1 MSDQSFTAR
10 QYLGVCGLLIALTFV
25 TVGASF
31 LPLPSPCHLFLGL
44 LISSAKASLVV
55 LVFMHLYVSKS
66 LTRLVVFVTACWLIL
81 LFGLT
86 FADFVSRGQVP
97 TMPGH

>member
-1 MSDQSFTAR
+1 MNEQSLKSR
-10 QYLGVCGLLIALTFV
+10 HYWGVCGLLIALTIV
-25 TVGASF
+25 TVGVSF
-31 LPLPSPCHLFLGL
+31 LPLPSPWHLFLGL
-44 LISSAKASLVV
+44 LIASAKASLVL

-66 LTRLVVFVTACWLIL
+66 LTRLVAFVTACWLIL

-86 FADFVSRGQVP
+86 LADYVSRGLLP